1 MVEKKKSK
9 EAPIEIASEIIKRHS
24 KAPLMLYR
32 LKDWGIRLTSN
43 QNFFDA
49 MLMVFAFIAVVA
61 ALPSYPLVII
71 IMISL
76 LLFVSTLRHP
86 LLGLVVLMCMTMP
99 AVIYQA
105 PALAWAFF
113 LVISASLMLGYMH
126 FRTIGFAFLIIA
138 LAFSPLGLIFDIPAF
153 LIAILVVG
161 YRRGIALSTAA
172 VIIIVMLSGAT
183 GVQNMAYVLYN
194 AQLSHANLVNS
205 GIMQYLVPAK
215 HGLMITQFAGGMH
228 DAFANFTSGPVMSG
242 VSSTLGV
249 LILALGVQPLQYL
262 IQVAGLAAVVMAVES
277 LAVNSR
283 AKYKGTKA
291 VMAGIGYPLLYI
303 IVGTMFHANITYI
316 LPLTSFGVAVALVY
330 LLELYNVNIVK
341 ALDVRKHDIRMKF
354 GEAFE
359 DLHSGDVTQTFASI
373 GNYEATKRELHDAI
387 IAPLEEK
394 GIARAYK
401 ITPAKGILLFGPPG
415 TGKTMMMRA
424 LANEV
429 HAGFFLVKTTNLISA
444 FSGETERLISN
455 VFTIAKKNAPSVLFF
470 DEIDSLA
477 KSRDSPDVDEVHKQ
491 ALTQLLM
498 EIDGF
503 QTSTDVI
510 VVGATNLPQILDH
523 ALMRPGRLDKIVY
536 MPLPDFN
543 GRKKIFQIYLKGL
556 PLGDTVNLD
565 GLAEKTERYSGADI
579 KGVCE
584 GASQVI
590 SLEATEQH
598 KVLEISQDD
607 ILSVIKSMKPSTSL
621 AQLEAY
627 NKFKIDFERRLFE
640 ENRVEKTEKTG
651 ASDVVGLEDVKKAVT
666 EAIEVP
672 LMHPELVKK
681 YDIKVINGILL
692 FGPPGTGKTMIM
704 RAIANDMKGVTMLE
718 INGAELATVNAESAV
733 SVLREI
739 FNRARENIPSII
751 FIDEID
757 TVIPKRE
764 ADSEISTQVT
774 GALLEEMDG
783 IKKLSG
789 VLVIAATNRPEKLD
803 PAILRPG
810 RFDKISFVRPPN
822 ADERAQLFRMYLKN
836 VPTSSDL
843 DFKKLGNE
851 TKGFTGADIS
861 SICRESKI
869 KALEA
874 SVKSGEDVEIGTHEL
889 ETIIATVK
897 PSAPEEV
904 LSGYLAFMTRYG
916 ER

>member
-1 MVEKKKSK
+1 MVEKKRTT
-9 EAPIEIASEIIKRHS
+9 EAPSEVASEIIKRHS
-24 KAPLMLYR
+24 KAPLELYR
-32 LKDWGIRLTSN
+32 LKDWFIRLTSN

-61 ALPSYPLVII
+61 ALPSYPFVLIAII
-71 IMISL
+71 AIF
-76 LLFVSTLRHP
+76 LFVATLRHP
-86 LLGLVVLMCMTMP
+86 LLGLVVLMCVTMP
-99 AVIYQA
+99 PVIYQA

-113 LVISASLMLGYMH
+113 LVISACLMLGYMH
-126 FRTIGFAFLIIA
+126 FRSLGFAFLIVA
-138 LAFSPLGLIFDIPAF
+138 LAFSPLGIIFVIPAF
-153 LIAILVVG
+153 LISILVIG
-161 YRRGIALSTAA
+161 YRRGIALAA
-172 VIIIVMLSGAT
+172 AIVIVIVMLSGAT
-183 GVQNMAYVLYN
+183 GVQNTAYILYN
-194 AQLSHANLVNS
+194 AQLSHNTLVNS
-205 GIMQYLVPAK
+205 SIMQYLVPAK
-215 HGLMITQFAGGMH
+215 HGLPITQFAEGMSG
-228 DAFANFTSGPVMSG
+228 AFANFTSGPVMSG
-242 VSSTLGV
+242 VSTTLGV
-249 LILALGVQPLQYL
+249 LLTSLGIQPLQYG
-262 IQVAGLAAVVMAVES
+262 IQMVGLVAIVVVVES

-283 AKYKGTKA
+283 SRYKGTKA
-291 VMAGIGYPLLYI
+291 VLAGIGYPLLYI
-303 IVGTMFHANITYI
+303 LVGTMFHASIMYI
-316 LPLTSFGVAVALVY
+316 MPLVSFGVAVAIVY

-341 ALDVRKHDIRMKF
+341 ALDVRKQDIRMKF

-359 DLHSGDVTQTFASI
+359 DLHSGDMSQTFASI

-387 IAPLEEK
+387 ISPLEEK

-429 HAGFFLVKTTNLISA
+429 HAGFFLVKTSNLISA

-470 DEIDSLA
+470 DEIDSIA
-477 KSRDSPDVDEVHKQ
+477 KSRDSPEVDEVHKQ

-503 QTSTDVI
+503 QSSTGVI
-510 VVGATNLPQILDH
+510 VVGATNLPQTLDH

-556 PLGDTVNLD
+556 PLGDSVNVD

-579 KGVCE
+579 KGICE

-607 ILSVIKSMKPSTSL
+607 ILSVVKSMKPSTSL
-621 AQLEAY
+621 AQLEVY

-640 ENRVEKTEKTG
+640 ENRVEKTEKTST
-651 ASDVVGLEDVKKAVT
+651 SDVIGLDDVKKSVT
-666 EAIEVP
+666 EAIEIP

-704 RAIANDMKGVTMLE
+704 RAIANDMKGVTVLE
-718 INGAELATVNAESAV
+718 INGAELATTNADSAV

-739 FNRARENIPSII
+739 FNRARENVPAII

-764 ADSEISTQVT
+764 AEIDVNTQVT

-783 IKKLSG
+783 VKKLSG

-822 ADERAQLFRMYLKN
+822 ADERALLFRMYLKN
-836 VPTSSDL
+836 VPISEDM

-861 SICRESKI
+861 SVCRESKI
-869 KALEA
+869 NALEA
-874 SVKSGEDVEIGTHEL
+874 SVKTGEDIKIGTQDCEK
-889 ETIIATVK
+889 IIAHVK
-897 PSAPEEV
+897 PSAPEST
-904 LSGYLAFMTRYG
+904 LNSYLEFMTRYG